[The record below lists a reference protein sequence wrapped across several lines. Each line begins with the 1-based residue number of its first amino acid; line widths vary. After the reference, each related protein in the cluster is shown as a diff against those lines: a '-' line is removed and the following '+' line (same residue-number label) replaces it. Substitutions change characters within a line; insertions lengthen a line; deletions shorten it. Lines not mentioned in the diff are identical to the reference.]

1 MFKPFEIVVG
11 RGEAYDPAPGTTD
24 CNIPVIKGMV
34 IWVEKIGYGQY
45 DYNKYVTLS
54 AGGFRL
60 TDTTF
65 SNGERFAVHVEG
77 MAYGTAAS
85 SYTNGFNLA
94 QVMSALFGR
103 IGWLQPDAAGSPVI
117 NSTNLLSKSGRKF
130 NDGSFHAAVT
140 VRNIKSEME
149 EAKAS
154 DTNLNA
160 YLESLQR
167 AAIMK
172 TLTSVFNQVEYLSQA
187 LLYNTFSFNRELVKT
202 GDDFVGIEIYIPP
215 VTDKAVQ
222 IDNVSILLD
231 SDKTFNLYLYNSH
244 KKLPVWVGEVTVVA
258 NEQTV
263 INLSDIILTHMGGA
277 NHGGVFYFGYYQ
289 SDLGLA
295 KAYNHSYKSECHEH
309 FFRWRFMEADK
320 SASEYDFD
328 RVNIRYSNNSYGLN
342 VHLSAFVDHSWQVAQ
357 KAALFD
363 NAIGLN
369 LSHQVLEQIVFGKRL
384 NGDSRALK
392 DTLPSAIL
400 LADIRGVSQ
409 ISNVPKIQSLREMI
423 ELEEARLR
431 DSFYGKPKPMSVSI
445 C

>member
-11 RGEAYDPAPGTTD
+11 RGEQYDPAPNTTD

-45 DYNKYVTLS
+45 DYNKYSVLS

-65 SNGERFAVHVEG
+65 TSGERFAVHVEG

-103 IGWLQPDAAGSPVI
+103 IGWVQPDAADSPVI

-130 NDGSFHAAVT
+130 NDGSFHAVVT
-140 VRNIKSEME
+140 VRNIKSNME

-154 DTNLNA
+154 DNHLNT
-160 YLESLQR
+160 YLETLQR

-172 TLTSVFNQVEYLSQA
+172 SLANVFNRPEYLSQG
-187 LLYNTFSFNRELVKT
+187 LLYNTFSFNRELVT
-202 GDDFVGIEIYIPP
+202 SGNDFVGIEIYLPP
-215 VTDKAVQ
+215 ATDKAVQ

-244 KKLPVWVGEVTVVA
+244 KKLPVWVGEVSVVA

-263 INLSDIILTHMGGA
+263 VNLSDIVLTHMGGA

-289 SDLGLA
+289 SDLGAA
-295 KAYNHSYKSECHEH
+295 KAYNHSYKQEDHEH
-309 FFRWRFMEADK
+309 FFRWRFMESDK
-320 SASEYDFD
+320 AASEYDFD
-328 RVNIRYSNNSYGLN
+328 RTNIRYSNNSYGLN

-363 NAIGLN
+363 NVVGLQ
-369 LSHQVLEQIVFGKRL
+369 LSHQVLEMVVYAKRS
-384 NGDSRALK
+384 NSDNRDLK
-392 DTLPSAIL
+392 DMLPSAL
-400 LADIRGVSQ
+400 LMADVRGISQ

-431 DSFYGKPKPMSVSI
+431 DSFYGKPKPMSVSL